1 MPALLA
7 GATRAPAATTAIY
20 RLLGR
25 FAPISLREMD
35 AVALQNRTDTKYLL
49 STAQLA
55 RALPAIG
62 GQYRVLE
69 IDGVR
74 LNPYQTLYFDTPD
87 FALYLQ
93 HHAGK
98 RNRYKVRS
106 RRYVVTDQSFI
117 EVKHKTNKDRTVK
130 RRVPTGAIA
139 TTCTPELAGFV
150 AACVPELT
158 GTLEPKLWNAYARI
172 TLVSNTHA
180 ERLTIDLD
188 LSFRSE
194 GRSVALPG
202 IAIVE
207 VKQDG
212 LDRGSGFMQQMHT
225 MHLQPTSFSKYCI
238 GVALLFPQVKH
249 NNFKPKL
256 RLLQQLIGGSSEQI
270 KLPLSA
276 VIPPALGGPGK
287 SGASPV
293 PHQVPG
299 GR

>member
-1 MPALLA
+1 MQPSSLPAAYGPPPALLA
-7 GATRAPAATTAIY
+7 GAALSPAATTDMQ
-20 RLLGR
+20 RLLAR

-55 RALPAIG
+55 RALRAIS

-69 IDGVR
+69 VNGVR

-106 RRYVVTDQSFI
+106 RRYVVTDQSFLEI
-117 EVKHKTNKDRTVK
+117 KHKTNKDRTVK
-130 RRVPTGAIA
+130 RRIPTEEIA
-139 TTCTPELAGFV
+139 TSCTPELAGFV
-150 AACVPELT
+150 AACAPGLT
-158 GTLEPKLWNAYARI
+158 EALEPKLWNAYSRI
-172 TLVSNTHA
+172 TLVSCTHA

-188 LSFRSE
+188 LSFRGE

-202 IAIVE
+202 VAIAE

-212 LDRGSGFMQQMHT
+212 VDRGSGFMQQMHG
-225 MHLQPTSFSKYCI
+225 MGLQQTSFSKYCI
-238 GVALLFPQVKH
+238 GVALLFPQLKH

-256 RLLQQLIGGSSEQI
+256 RMLQRLMGDVRTGS
-270 KLPLSA
+270 
-276 VIPPALGGPGK
+276 
-287 SGASPV
+287 
-293 PHQVPG
+293 
-299 GR
+299 

>member
-1 MPALLA
+1 
-7 GATRAPAATTAIY
+7 
-20 RLLGR
+20 
-25 FAPISLREMD
+25 MD

-49 STAQLA
+49 STAHLA
-55 RALPAIG
+55 RALRAIS

-69 IDGVR
+69 VDGVR

-106 RRYVVTDQSFI
+106 RRYVVTDQSFL

-130 RRVPTGAIA
+130 RRVPTEEIA

-150 AACVPELT
+150 AACAPSLA
-158 GTLEPKLWNAYARI
+158 GTLEPKLWNAYSRI
-172 TLVSNTHA
+172 TLVSSAHA

-188 LSFRSE
+188 LRFSQDGHRVGLS
-194 GRSVALPG
+194 GVAV
-202 IAIVE
+202 AE

-212 LDRGSGFMQQMHT
+212 VDRCSGFIQQMHG
-225 MHLQPTSFSKYCI
+225 MGLHPTSFSKYCI
-238 GVALLFPQVKH
+238 GVALLFPQIKH

-256 RLLQQLIGGSSEQI
+256 RLLQHLMG
-270 KLPLSA
+270 
-276 VIPPALGGPGK
+276 ALRD
-287 SGASPV
+287 AS
-293 PHQVPG
+293 
-299 GR
+299 